1 MYKIMK
7 RISKDLWLVLLRY
20 NNIGAT
26 TRGAIFV
33 GDQFLCHTLEGPE
46 VCRSIQPY
54 AQDAACPKARYRLS
68 KRKYKKVSLGG
79 GYHRNGETR
88 IYAERQMGEPKIRLT
103 DEYKPIGGNI
113 CVGYFRTPFKCDS
126 HEMLE
131 SPALAIQILR
141 SLIAAH
147 DFVFLRVIDATT
159 DEYCKLHDNYKHI
172 NYHGSEEFRSLI
184 NLRDGCPI
192 LRHTLYDIFKN
203 RQLFVYG
210 NSNSKR

>member
-1 MYKIMK
+1 MK

-54 AQDAACPKARYRLS
+54 AHDAACPKARYRLS
-68 KRKYKKVSLGG
+68 KRKYKQISLGG
-79 GYHRNGETR
+79 GFHRNGETR
-88 IYAERQMGEPKIRLT
+88 IYAERMGAPKIRLT
-103 DEYKPIGGNI
+103 DEYKPTNGNI
-113 CVGYFRTPFKCDS
+113 CVGYFHSPFKCDS
-126 HEMLE
+126 TEILE
-131 SPALAIQILR
+131 TPALAIQILR
-141 SLIAAH
+141 SLIASH
-147 DFVFLRVIDATT
+147 DCVFMKIIDATR
-159 DEYCKLHDNYKHI
+159 DEYGNLHDNYKNI

-192 LRHTLYDIFKN
+192 LRHTLDDIFKN
-203 RQLFVYG
+203 IQLFVYG

>member
-1 MYKIMK
+1 MHKVMK
-7 RISKDLWLVLLRY
+7 RISQDLWLVLLRY

-46 VCRSIQPY
+46 VCRSIQPH
-54 AQDAACPKARYRLS
+54 AQDAACLKARYRLS
-68 KRKYKKVSLGG
+68 KRKYKQVSLGG
-79 GYHRNGETR
+79 GFYRNGETR
-88 IYAERQMGEPKIRLT
+88 IYAERQAGEPKIRLT
-103 DEYKPIGGNI
+103 DEYKPSGGNI
-113 CVGYFRTPFKCDS
+113 CVGYFHTPFRCDS
-126 HEMLE
+126 NEMLE

-147 DFVFLRVIDATT
+147 DFVFLRIIDATL
-159 DEYCKLHDNYKHI
+159 DEYWNLNNVYKDI
-172 NYHGSEEFRSLI
+172 NYHGSAEFRSLI

-192 LRHTLYDIFKN
+192 LRHTLDDVFKHT
-203 RQLFVYG
+203 QLFVYG

>member
-1 MYKIMK
+1 MK

-54 AQDAACPKARYRLS
+54 AQDAACLKARYRLS
-68 KRKYKKVSLGG
+68 KRRYKRVSLGG

-88 IYAERQMGEPKIRLT
+88 IYAERQNGEPKIRLT

-113 CVGYFRTPFKCDS
+113 CVGYFHTPFRCDS
-126 HEMLE
+126 TEILE

-141 SLIAAH
+141 SLIASH
-147 DFVFLRVIDATT
+147 DFVFLRIIDATRV
-159 DEYCKLHDNYKHI
+159 EYLNLHDNYKNI
-172 NYHGSEEFRSLI
+172 NYHGSDEFRSLI
-184 NLRDGCPI
+184 NLRDECPI
-192 LRHTLYDIFKN
+192 MRNTLDDFFKN
-203 RQLFVYG
+203 IQLFSYG